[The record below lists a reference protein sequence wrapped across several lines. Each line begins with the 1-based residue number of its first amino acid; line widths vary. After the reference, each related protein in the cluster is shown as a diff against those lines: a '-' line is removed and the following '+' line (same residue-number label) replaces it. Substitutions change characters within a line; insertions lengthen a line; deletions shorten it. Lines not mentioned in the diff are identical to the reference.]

1 MTVPAL
7 TAAEC
12 PLAYNPRRLECLAP
26 GTPAPH
32 STRRRAE
39 RYLSQLSDSFDC
51 ACRNLLM
58 SMLRLP
64 GGCIAYV
71 PISPDVMKIPVCAW
85 FGFTGLLRYLVMW
98 GDHPRW
104 SRLGYLVTIRWF

>member
-1 MTVPAL
+1 
-7 TAAEC
+7 
-12 PLAYNPRRLECLAP
+12 
-26 GTPAPH
+26 
-32 STRRRAE
+32 
-39 RYLSQLSDSFDC
+39 
-51 ACRNLLM
+51 M